1 MELQVSKGQTQVG
14 FPIVRIQLQRGL
26 EVGGSLSR
34 FLEIIQHEAALD
46 ISRGHFRIPLQSDRE
61 ILHGKI
67 QVAIV
72 CVDIPRNQRQVLVVG
87 QNGLVLVDQGQSV
100 IVATEVVKIVGEI
113 DDSFAI
119 IRKLRNYVVTQLRG
133 LGHTLP

>member
-14 FPIVRIQLQRGL
+14 FPIVGIQLQRGL

-72 CVDIPRNQRQVLVVG
+72 CVDIPRNQGQVFVFG
-87 QNGLVLVDQGQSV
+87 KNGLVLVDQSQTRHRSGRGSKDRRRDRP
-100 IVATEVVKIVGEI
+100 TPSRSFG
-113 DDSFAI
+113 SFAI
-119 IRKLRNYVVTQLRG
+119 
-133 LGHTLP
+133 TL